1 MARAEAAARL
11 RVEVACSP
19 VARQVERCELTLPP
33 GSTVADALQAS
44 GLTARYPQI
53 EAERWRVGIWG
64 RTVPRGEALRDG
76 DRVEVCRPLQV
87 DPKEARRLRQRRQRE
102 RPRGG

>member
-11 RVEVACSP
+11 RVEVAFSP
-19 VARQVERCELTLPP
+19 VARQVERCELTLPQ
-33 GSTVADALQAS
+33 GSTVVDALQAS

-64 RTVPRGEALRDG
+64 RTVPRSEALRDG
-76 DRVEVCRPLQV
+76 DRVEVCRGLKV
-87 DPKEARRLRQRRQRE
+87 DPKEARRSRAQARSRR
-102 RPRGG
+102 RG